1 MKTVHLKSKSIGQYS
16 HVCKNIYEVTPERP
30 RTGRAVFLG
39 HLNKMRLMMK
49 DKQWQDPMAQ
59 LKQKPSWPK
68 PSKHSK

>member
-30 RTGRAVFLG
+30 RTGRTVFLG

-49 DKQWQDPMAQ
+49 DKQWQDPKDDKDRQ
-59 LKQKPSWPK
+59 GSWRADDGPL
-68 PSKHSK
+68 